1 MPRAIVPA
9 NIGTVEIEYET
20 LGSPLDPTILLIM
33 GFTAQL
39 IAWSDKFCQML
50 VDQGFHVIRFDNRD
64 CGLSTKLDGVAADPM
79 AVMSAFLENKPA
91 PAVPYT
97 LSDMAL
103 DAVGLLDHLGIDA
116 AHIVGA
122 SMGGMIAQTLVI
134 EHPHRARSLTSVMS
148 VSGNLDYGAPT
159 PEAAV
164 VLLEAPTGDRQ
175 SYIND
180 SVKAR
185 VWHSRRYFDEEK
197 IKTDYARSYDR
208 SFYPEGASRQLAA
221 IYASGSREDA
231 LTKLAGQVFT
241 AGILLLYGIQILW
254 LPINGV
260 ITLPPSI
267 GQLLTV
273 LIVLVVINAV
283 NFIDGMDGLA
293 AGVVAIS
300 GIAFFAF
307 AYLLAVDYGFSRAGA
322 PSLITAV
329 LIGICLGFLPHNL
342 SPAKIFM
349 GDSGSMLLG
358 LLLSVSA
365 ITLTGQVD
373 PNAISAEK
381 LGPTLLPLLLPFAVL
396 AIPFLDL
403 LLAVSRR
410 IKAGK
415 SPFAPDNLH
424 LHHRLLSAG
433 NSTGQ
438 TVLIVYL
445 WTATIAFPVTVLAFA
460 PWWVAVLT
468 ALFFAL
474 SSGLVMKHKKK
485 ITA

>member
-9 NIGTVEIEYET
+9 NIGTIEIEYET

-79 AVMSAFLENKPA
+79 AVMSAFLENKPT

-231 LTKLAGQVFT
+231 LTKIALPTLVIHGTDDTLLQPSGGQRT
-241 AGILLLYGIQILW
+241 ADLIPGS
-254 LPINGV
+254 
-260 ITLPPSI
+260 TL
-267 GQLLTV
+267 
-273 LIVLVVINAV
+273 
-283 NFIDGMDGLA
+283 FM
-293 AGVVAIS
+293 VA
-300 GIAFFAF
+300 
-307 AYLLAVDYGFSRAGA
+307 D
-322 PSLITAV
+322 
-329 LIGICLGFLPHNL
+329 
-342 SPAKIFM
+342 M
-349 GDSGSMLLG
+349 GHDM
-358 LLLSVSA
+358 
-365 ITLTGQVD
+365 
-373 PNAISAEK
+373 PE
-381 LGPTLLPLLLPFAVL
+381 PLLPLLTSVIGSHVKL
-396 AIPFLDL
+396 AEW
-403 LLAVSRR
+403 
-410 IKAGK
+410 
-415 SPFAPDNLH
+415 
-424 LHHRLLSAG
+424 HRT
-433 NSTGQ
+433 TGHA
-438 TVLIVYL
+438 IR
-445 WTATIAFPVTVLAFA
+445 
-460 PWWVAVLT
+460 
-468 ALFFAL
+468 
-474 SSGLVMKHKKK
+474 
-485 ITA
+485 

>member
-1 MPRAIVPA
+1 MREYLVTLLISAALCYLITPIVRTMAVRFGAVAGIRERDIHSTPTARWGGVAMWAAMALTFLIVSNLPLVGKSIGHEAQGIFLASTAIVL
-9 NIGTVEIEYET
+9 
-20 LGSPLDPTILLIM
+20 LGMAD
-33 GFTAQL
+33 
-39 IAWSDKFCQML
+39 D
-50 VDQGFHVIRFDNRD
+50 RFE
-64 CGLSTKLDGVAADPM
+64 L
-79 AVMSAFLENKPA
+79 
-91 PAVPYT
+91 
-97 LSDMAL
+97 
-103 DAVGLLDHLGIDA
+103 
-116 AHIVGA
+116 
-122 SMGGMIAQTLVI
+122 
-134 EHPHRARSLTSVMS
+134 
-148 VSGNLDYGAPT
+148 
-159 PEAAV
+159 
-164 VLLEAPTGDRQ
+164 
-175 SYIND
+175 
-180 SVKAR
+180 
-185 VWHSRRYFDEEK
+185 
-197 IKTDYARSYDR
+197 
-208 SFYPEGASRQLAA
+208 
-221 IYASGSREDA
+221 DA

-283 NFIDGMDGLA
+283 NFIDGLDGLA

-322 PSLITAV
+322 PSLVTAV

-358 LLLSVSA
+358 LLLAVAA

-410 IKAGK
+410 VKAGK

-438 TVLIVYL
+438 TILILYL

-468 ALFFAL
+468 ALFFAV
-474 SSGLVMKHKKK
+474 SSAAVMKYKKK
-485 ITA
+485 ATA